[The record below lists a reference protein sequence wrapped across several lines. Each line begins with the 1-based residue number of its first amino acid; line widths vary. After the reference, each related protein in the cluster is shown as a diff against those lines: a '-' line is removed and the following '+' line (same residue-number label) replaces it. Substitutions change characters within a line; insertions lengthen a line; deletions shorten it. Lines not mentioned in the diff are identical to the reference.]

1 MPLVNLLPEDGAV
14 YYHGPVFTAAEA
26 HRYFE
31 ALLQDIAW
39 EHDQA
44 VMFGKTIVTRRKV
57 AWYGDQAFP
66 YTYSRITRTALPW
79 TPLLEQLKARVE
91 HLSKAAFNAC
101 LLNLYHDGSEGMAW
115 HRDAEKELQPGGVI
129 ASLSFGAERR
139 FSLKHRT
146 QDTRIHQE
154 LAHGSL
160 LIMQGETQQ
169 HWLHQLPTTKKVKTP
184 RVNLTFRQMRT

>member
-1 MPLVNLLPEDGAV
+1 MSLINHLPYDGEV
-14 YYHGPVFTAAEA
+14 YYHSPAFTPTEA
-26 HRYFE
+26 DHYL
-31 ALLQDIAW
+31 AHLLQDIAW

-44 VMFGKTIVTRRKV
+44 VMFGKTLVTRRKV

-79 TPLLEQLKARVE
+79 TPVLQQLKARAE
-91 HLSKAAFNAC
+91 HLSNATFNAC
-101 LLNLYHDGSEGMAW
+101 LLNLYHDGSEGMGW
-115 HRDAEKELQPGGVI
+115 HRDAERELQPGGVI

-146 QDTRIHQE
+146 QDVRVHQV

-169 HWLHQLPTTKKVKTP
+169 HWLHQLPTTKKIKTP
-184 RVNLTFRQMRT
+184 RVNLTFRQMR